1 MSINFR
7 TKWHKPSEKLL
18 VSPPGIQPKPVTFHL
33 FSRSNSDVLHQNNS
47 TFEQYAVALYV
58 FFLTSLSVTYLGSAR
73 QLLLVP
79 RPLQQQV
86 DRVRDD
92 VADKGQSLDGLNG
105 PVQPHVI
112 HHLCNR
118 TTFVKTNRIPN
129 IISLDNVVMWQMT
142 ALVFV
147 LGCLG

>member
-1 MSINFR
+1 MPFSLISTPETFCQKNFR
-7 TKWHKPSEKLL
+7 TKWHKPSEKMLA
-18 VSPPGIQPKPVTFHL
+18 SPPGIPPKPVTFHL

-47 TFEQYAVALYV
+47 
-58 FFLTSLSVTYLGSAR
+58 SLHLNSMPWRSVTYLGSAR

-118 TTFVKTNRIPN
+118 TTLVKTNSYFNTKYNFIR
-129 IISLDNVVMWQMT
+129 
-142 ALVFV
+142 
-147 LGCLG
+147 